1 VRLWWCLCHV
11 AVAGA
16 RMSQALYLT
25 GQGKSTHARTA
36 ATSEP
41 ATAHGRWQKPAPLE
55 AGHLDTG
62 ATEGTR
68 FVAGV
73 IVVGGRRGWQVV
85 ARVGMPVRGML
96 APELLETESEAQE
109 DEACDRGEGAE
120 SELRRGHSQNTTH
133 PRD

>member
-1 VRLWWCLCHV
+1 MHAQQPPRNQLRRTG
-11 AVAGA
+11 AG
-16 RMSQALYLT
+16 RSQ
-25 GQGKSTHARTA
+25 
-36 ATSEP
+36 P
-41 ATAHGRWQKPAPLE
+41 PLE

-109 DEACDRGEGAE
+109 DYKTDRATE
-120 SELRRGHSQNTTH
+120 RG
-133 PRD
+133 